1 MADLKIS
8 QMTLDATPVGTDIFP
23 IVSGGANYKAALS
36 TLGKAVGN
44 ISQSQIVS
52 SQVLSSFS
60 NTAGTHEVGTTL
72 NNITLNWAY
81 NRAPD
86 PTSQSIDS
94 GVGDVAV
101 NLRTIAL
108 TGQGLTSNHTY
119 TITAVGD
126 DGTNSYAGTTVSF
139 SWKRYWGVSATD
151 VLTGAEAMS
160 VLSVQGNEFGLAKAA
175 SKSFTSGGTPEYYY
189 YAYPASWGAISGW
202 TFNGFTQNVSDLEYS
217 NGTSFGPTPTNISL
231 TNASGGTTN
240 YYIVRS
246 KYQYQNSTDTF
257 SVS

>member
-126 DGTNSYAGTTVSF
+126 DGTNSYAGTTVSGLILLNAIIF
-139 SWKRYWGVSATD
+139 FFLSSYTISSAINP
-151 VLTGAEAMS
+151 S
-160 VLSVQGNEFGLAKAA
+160 IR
-175 SKSFTSGGTPEYYY
+175 KSFIIFQAVILSENP
-189 YAYPASWGAISGW
+189 
-202 TFNGFTQNVSDLEYS
+202 NL
-217 NGTSFGPTPTNISL
+217 L
-231 TNASGGTTN
+231 
-240 YYIVRS
+240 
-246 KYQYQNSTDTF
+246 
-257 SVS
+257 